1 MQSFLVRA
9 AMVGCLR
16 AQARRA
22 RRLVEQPITPKAE
35 AVGRS
40 GDEDESAREGEG
52 DLRIDV
58 LTTRRTQLAD
68 SYDS

>member
-16 AQARRA
+16 AQ
-22 RRLVEQPITPKAE
+22 RRLIEVDSHRRQEAE
-35 AVGRS
+35 GRS

-52 DLRIDV
+52 DVRIDV
-58 LTTRRTQLAD
+58 LTTRRTRLAD
-68 SYDS
+68 SE